1 MIRYSEV
8 NHSPTI
14 RSDRGVSGARARG
27 LRQLTL
33 AALALATLALALS
46 QAGRLPGPPGK
57 ILRANL
63 AADRDATALFYTEVD
78 NWSDW
83 RERRRH

>member
-1 MIRYSEV
+1 MIRDSEA
-8 NHSPTI
+8 NHSPAI
-14 RSDRGVSGARARG
+14 RPDRGVSGARARG
-27 LRQLTL
+27 FGQLAL
-33 AALALATLALALS
+33 AALALATLAIALS

-83 RERRRH
+83 RKR